1 MRTRSADT
9 AIRTHSRPDS
19 LRRPLTGTERPFSIL
34 NVRSTFGEPGEP
46 KPADATA
53 RARIR
58 DAAIRRFGVE
68 GFGAGLRAI
77 AADAGVSP
85 ALVLHH
91 FGSKDGLRREC
102 DEHVLRVIRDHKAAS
117 VGPSGATSAFLAL
130 AAIDDLA
137 PLVGYALHSVGAG
150 GATARAFFDHF
161 AADAEEYLS
170 AGVAAG
176 TIKPSRDE
184 GARAVYLTLVGF
196 GAMLLDMSLNPPE
209 DQTDLTSAIRGYLDR
224 SGLASVELFSQGLFS
239 DHRMLDAYLLYVGD
253 PPRQEAGSDDQTP

>member
-1 MRTRSADT
+1 MRSV
-9 AIRTHSRPDS
+9 PDGS
-19 LRRPLTGTERPFSIL
+19 PDRQT
-34 NVRSTFGEPGEP
+34 V
-46 KPADATA
+46 DATA

-58 DAAIRRFGVE
+58 DAAIRRFGTE
-68 GFGAGLRAI
+68 GFAVGLRAI
-77 AADAGVSP
+77 ALDAGVSP

-102 DEHVLRVIRDHKAAS
+102 DEHVLGVIREHKAAA

-130 AAIDDLA
+130 AAIDELA

-150 GATARAFFDHF
+150 GETARSFFDHF
-161 AADAEEYLS
+161 VADAEEYVA

-184 GARAVYLTLVGF
+184 KARAAYLTLFGF
-196 GAMLLDMSLNPPE
+196 GAMLLDMSLHPPK
-209 DQTDLTSAIRGYLDR
+209 DPTDLSSAIRGYLDR
-224 SGLASVELFSQGLFS
+224 SALASVELFTQGLYT

-253 PPRQEAGSDDQTP
+253 PPRGAAASDDPTP